1 MSIASSAP
9 SESKVEETMS
19 SEESVMES
27 HHTQQPPELEFNMS
41 ESEESLTAYLSA
53 IGGAVIGLL
62 LTLLVLAIWNGGTL
76 NFTNTSKVDALDAT
90 VTRVDENMAAV
101 STDLETLGERL
112 AALEGEAGALAQL
125 RDSLTTFDSSLAA
138 LDQSLSDQGIHI
150 TELDLAVAELQVTRR
165 NFDTFTSALIQVLA
179 EMETNPTGV
188 DAVAAPVPMIVTSA
202 DVAADTVLVYLFVDA
217 NANSVMDGNEIEVA
231 GTTIAL
237 TGPEGESVVAE
248 TREDSG
254 ARFEELVSG
263 EYTVSVEDAL
273 GYELVSASAVAVTI
287 NAEAE
292 AGQIVY
298 YAVMAGAGE

>member
-19 SEESVMES
+19 SEERVMES

-179 EMETNPTGV
+179 EMETNQTG
-188 DAVAAPVPMIVTSA
+188 AAPVPMIVTSA
-202 DVAADTVLVYLFVDA
+202 DVAADTVLVHLFVDA

-287 NAEAE
+287 NTEAE
-292 AGQIVY
+292 AGQVVY
-298 YAVMAGAGE
+298 YAVRAGE